1 MRSGALHVATT
12 TRKYKGKVYQTH
24 LLRRTYREDGKVK
37 HQTLGNISHLPA
49 ELIDTIRRHLRG
61 DASAAADAHFE
72 ILRSLPHG
80 HVAAVL
86 GTLRHIGLEELIGS
100 RPSLERRL
108 VTAMIVSRLLE
119 PRSKLATSRGLKAES
134 ATSSLALELGIQ
146 LLDDRALY
154 QAMDWLLKRQPQIE
168 EKLAKTKEGILVVL
182 DHFGIKA
189 RIETSVVD
197 EGSYVSAGKKISTL
211 LKQVASGGHS
221 IDVDITPGRKAL
233 VSGLLMAIS
242 GSRIK
247 VEHLFY
253 LDIAT
258 IVNVNYPYDMIPKTM
273 QTLRDFMHEFNNEF
287 KEAGKHASEE

>member
-1 MRSGALHVATT
+1 MGR
-12 TRKYKGKVYQTH
+12 VYLT
-24 LLRRTYREDGKVK
+24 
-37 HQTLGNISHLPA
+37 
-49 ELIDTIRRHLRG
+49 
-61 DASAAADAHFE
+61 
-72 ILRSLPHG
+72 
-80 HVAAVL
+80 VL
-86 GTLRHIGLEELIGS
+86 GRSIWAVINAFYVVVKDHDI
-100 RPSLERRL
+100 RPEIIYI
-108 VTAMIVSRLLE
+108 VTETI
-119 PRSKLATSRGLKAES
+119 
-134 ATSSLALELGIQ
+134 
-146 LLDDRALY
+146 Y
-154 QAMDWLLKRQPQIE
+154 E